1 MTRTDLPA
9 SSDEHPR
16 TRLLGIMRPIAV
28 QVMGRRWPVTVH
40 GADHVPA
47 TGGVILAANHIG
59 LLDGPLLATYAPRP
73 VHALTKREMF
83 DGRLGGFLRGTGQ
96 IPLDRY
102 ATDPGAIRTGLRVV
116 RDGGVLG
123 IFPEGTR
130 GGGDFR
136 RFHHGAAYFA
146 LVTGAPVVPV
156 TLHRHTRS
164 RQRADDPG
172 VG

>member
-59 LLDGPLLATYAPRP
+59 LLDGPLLATSVPPCSAARRSARASGS
-73 VHALTKREMF
+73 ALR
-83 DGRLGGFLRGTGQ
+83 
-96 IPLDRY
+96 
-102 ATDPGAIRTGLRVV
+102 
-116 RDGGVLG
+116 
-123 IFPEGTR
+123 
-130 GGGDFR
+130 
-136 RFHHGAAYFA
+136 
-146 LVTGAPVVPV
+146 
-156 TLHRHTRS
+156 
-164 RQRADDPG
+164 
-172 VG
+172 